1 MALAP
6 ALPAELLHWGAVA
19 ARAQLLGPVR
29 PARPE
34 WAKARGERIG
44 ATASSGG
51 FQPLDE
57 HVGPERGSAGKEH
70 NPRAQRHWGRL
81 REHARHA
88 EHEERD
94 RDREARCRV
103 ERKSQQRHDHDT
115 SSLYLTTTSFG
126 QSSIC
131 TRATSRYLPSSGL
144 KIDASP
150 SFTSNQSLPKASM
163 MLGLCVIRKV
173 FLSFLGI
180 CASILRRAAARRL
193 FSSGD
198 TTRPPSVRSVVF
210 LMSLNPASTAVSNA
224 RLKLLV

>member
-1 MALAP
+1 MVQVPPLPVELAHRAAAAVP
-6 ALPAELLHWGAVA
+6 APSPSPTRPPRPGW
-19 ARAQLLGPVR
+19 AR
-29 PARPE
+29 
-34 WAKARGERIG
+34 ARGEPIA

-51 FQPLDE
+51 SQPTDE
-57 HVGPERGSAGKEH
+57 HVGPERGGAGKEH
-70 NPRAQRHWGRL
+70 NPRAQRHRSRL
-81 REHARHA
+81 RQHARDA
-88 EHEERD
+88 EYEERD
-94 RDREARCRV
+94 RDHEARCHV

-115 SSLYLTTTSFG
+115 SSLYLTATSLG

-173 FLSFLGI
+173 FLPFSGI

-198 TTRPPSVRSVVF
+198 TTRPPSVRLVVF
-210 LMSLNPASTAVSNA
+210 SMSLNPASTAVSKA